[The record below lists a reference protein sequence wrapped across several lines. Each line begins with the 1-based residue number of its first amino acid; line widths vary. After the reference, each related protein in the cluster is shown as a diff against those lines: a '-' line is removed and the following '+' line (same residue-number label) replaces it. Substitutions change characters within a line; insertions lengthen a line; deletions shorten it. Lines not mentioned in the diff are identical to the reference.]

1 MALLNTQQKKFIKHH
16 APGLVA
22 KYRDWK
28 TSNEYGDEFWKQR
41 MSKAVKS
48 VADME
53 ENPYDKIRPTE
64 YPPARTESRHAIVEI
79 NNTCNLNCA
88 MCQTMS
94 ATRKRGR
101 MEIPFLRETL
111 EKLVADGINN
121 VALHTLGDPLANP
134 RLGEVMAELRRVG
147 LTTSICTNG
156 LLLERHVDT
165 LIEYMDV
172 SPSISFSVDGANAET
187 YEKIRI
193 GGKFQ
198 DLLRQLDICNTQLR
212 PKGMTVKIHC
222 TLSRDNLGEVGKFIE
237 TFRKYVPHPAQD
249 LTFGVI
255 TGLAPDN
262 TYFHS
267 VNPFLNLSHK
277 NLMCWRPKGD
287 PLWVNVDGTVSACC
301 RDYHGE
307 LVIGNIKDKTYRE
320 LQESEGLQKLQAAHE
335 SGDLSAY
342 PACDTCF
349 RPDKRLDEI
358 MNALIQYTIHKHPDA
373 DADYYQGFA
382 DSVVSALQ
390 SNGNYAEKIDALI
403 QTV

>member
-1 MALLNTQQKKFIKHH
+1 MQFLNTKQKKFIKHH
-16 APGLVA
+16 APNLVE

-28 TSNEYGDEFWKQR
+28 TTSQYSAEYWETR
-41 MSKAVKS
+41 IASAVLS
-48 VADME
+48 IADIE
-53 ENPYDKIRPTE
+53 HNPYEKSRPTV
-64 YPPARTESRHAIVEI
+64 YGPPAKQSRHAIVEI

-101 MEIPFLRETL
+101 METSTLRLTL
-111 EKLVADGINN
+111 EKLVADGISN

-134 RLGEVMAELRRVG
+134 RLSEVMAELRRVK

-172 SPSISFSVDGANAET
+172 SPSISFSVDGATQET

-193 GGKFQ
+193 GGKFS
-198 DLLRQLDICNTQLR
+198 DLLHQLKVRNRRLR

-222 TLSRDNLGEVGKFIE
+222 TLSKDNFKEVGLFIE
-237 TFRKYVPHPAQD
+237 TFREYVPRPAQD

-262 TYFHS
+262 SYFNA
-267 VNPFLNLSHK
+267 VNPFPHLSHK

-307 LVIGNIKDKTYRE
+307 LVIGNIKDSSYRE
-320 LQESEGLQKLQAAHE
+320 LQESEGLKQLQAAHE
-335 SGDLSAY
+335 SGDLTSY
-342 PACDTCF
+342 PPCDTCY
-349 RPDKRLDEI
+349 RPDKRLDAV
-358 MNALIQYTIHKHPDA
+358 MNSLIQYAVHRHPNTDSN
-373 DADYYQGFA
+373 YYQGFV
-382 DSVVSALQ
+382 DDVVSALQ
-390 SNGNYAEKIDALI
+390 SNGNYSEKIETILR
-403 QTV
+403 TV

>member
-1 MALLNTQQKKFIKHH
+1 MSLLNTQQKKFIKHH
-16 APGLVA
+16 APGLVS

-28 TSNEYGDEFWKQR
+28 TASQFGSEYWDSR
-41 MSKAVKS
+41 MAQAVHS
-48 VADME
+48 IADME
-53 ENPYDKIRPTE
+53 ENPYDKIRPTK
-64 YPPARTESRHAIVEI
+64 YGPAKKQSRHAIVEI

-101 MEIPFLRETL
+101 MEIDFLRETL
-111 EKLVADGINN
+111 EKLATDGITN

-134 RLGEVMAELRRVG
+134 RLAEVMAELRRAG

-172 SPSISFSVDGANAET
+172 SPSISFSVDGATKDT
-187 YEKIRI
+187 YERIRI
-193 GGKFQ
+193 GGKFE
-198 DLLRQLDICNTQLR
+198 DLIRQLEISNERLR

-222 TLSRDNLGEVGKFIE
+222 TLSKDNLDEVGRFID
-237 TFRKYVPHPAQD
+237 TFRKYVPRPAQD

-262 TYFHS
+262 TYFHA
-267 VNPFLNLSHK
+267 VNPFPNLTHK
-277 NLMCWRPKGD
+277 NVMCWRPKGD

-301 RDYHGE
+301 RDYHGD
-307 LVIGNIKDKTYRE
+307 LVIGNIADKTYRE
-320 LQESEGLQKLQAAHE
+320 LQESEGLKALQRAHE

-342 PACDTCF
+342 PPCDTCF

-358 MNALIQYTIHKHPDA
+358 MNALIQYTIHRHPDA

-382 DSVVSALQ
+382 DDVVTALQ
-390 SNGNYAEKIDALI
+390 SNGNYAEKIEALI
-403 QTV
+403 SAV

>member
-1 MALLNTQQKKFIKHH
+1 MPLLNPERKKFIKHN

-28 TSNEYGDEFWKQR
+28 TASQYGDSYWTER
-41 MSKAVKS
+41 MANAVRS

-53 ENPYDKIRPTE
+53 ENPYEKIHPKT
-64 YPPARTESRHAIVEI
+64 YGPSKKQSRHAIVEI

-88 MCQTMS
+88 MCQTLS

-101 MEIPFLRETL
+101 MEIDFLRTTL
-111 EKLVADGINN
+111 EKLVADGIDN

-134 RLGEVMAELRRVG
+134 RLREVMAELRRVG
-147 LTTSICTNG
+147 LNTSICTNG
-156 LLLERHVDT
+156 LLLERHVET
-165 LIEYMDV
+165 LLEYMDV
-172 SPSISFSVDGANAET
+172 SPSISFSVDGATAET

-198 DLLRQLDICNTQLR
+198 DLLRQLDICNERLR

-222 TLSRDNLGEVGKFIE
+222 TLSRDNLGEVGSFIE
-237 TFRKYVPHPAQD
+237 TFRKYVPRPAQD

-267 VNPFLNLSHK
+267 VNPFPNLSHK
-277 NLMCWRPKGD
+277 NIMCWRPKGD

-301 RDYHGE
+301 RDYHGD
-307 LVIGNIKDKTYRE
+307 LVIGNIQDETYRE
-320 LQESEGLQKLQAAHE
+320 LQESEGLKKLQAAHE

-342 PACDTCF
+342 PPCDTCF

-358 MNALIQYTIHKHPDA
+358 MNALIQYKIHKHPDA
-373 DADYYQGFA
+373 DAAAYQGFVDDA
-382 DSVVSALQ
+382 VSALQ
-390 SNGNYAEKIDALI
+390 SNGNYAEKIDALV
-403 QTV
+403 QTI